1 MYVDI
6 RHFIL
11 LTINMF
17 KNVVGMPWDWDPF
30 NTISK
35 LTWINA
41 SLLLILFL
49 VFSFI
54 SIKVHVPFT
63 LSAEPSSAS
72 TSSTITTRAEVLLR
86 FGELTAPL
94 AVALMAAALVLPQ
107 ALFWY
112 AYPIILIISSF
123 LGELKRFAN
132 WFYTVLTTIPVLNVI
147 MRATMV
153 GWQALGTQPDHQINE
168 ENEGN
173 TPAVEMLSDDAIQ
186 DIEAGNR

>member
-1 MYVDI
+1 
-6 RHFIL
+6 
-11 LTINMF
+11 
-17 KNVVGMPWDWDPF
+17 MPWDWDPF
-30 NTISK
+30 HTISNF
-35 LTWINA
+35 TSVNA
-41 SLLLILFL
+41 CLLFILFL

-63 LSAEPSSAS
+63 LSAVPSEEPSSAS
-72 TSSTITTRAEVLLR
+72 TSSTITTRTEVLLL

-94 AVALMAAALVLPQ
+94 AVALMAAALIFPQ

-132 WFYTVLTTIPVLNVI
+132 WFHNVLTTIPVLNVI

-173 TPAVEMLSDDAIQ
+173 TPAVEMVSDDAIQ
-186 DIEAGNR
+186 DLEAGDR